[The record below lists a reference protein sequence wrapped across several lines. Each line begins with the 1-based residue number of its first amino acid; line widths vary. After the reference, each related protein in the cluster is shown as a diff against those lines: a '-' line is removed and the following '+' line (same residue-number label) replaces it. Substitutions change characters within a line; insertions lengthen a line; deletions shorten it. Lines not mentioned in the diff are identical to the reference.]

1 MVHIDYSDD
10 VRSFTDNSTKQLS
23 ILWTEVLDIVG
34 KFNWPQYWIKLL
46 TSFIKGIVSQE
57 WALTGTEVARD
68 YEMRFEAVLSDHPI
82 LYIRLMINN
91 KFSLSMD
98 LLRAKRGLTRPRRD
112 DSIFVSI
119 SLGKCWLL

>member
-1 MVHIDYSDD
+1 MSLIDYSEGALWQ
-10 VRSFTDNSTKQLS
+10 TILS

-57 WALTGTEVARD
+57 WALTGTEVVRD

-82 LYIRLMINN
+82 LYIYQ
-91 KFSLSMD
+91 
-98 LLRAKRGLTRPRRD
+98 TD
-112 DSIFVSI
+112 DQ
-119 SLGKCWLL
+119 